1 MIEITAM
8 IGVVVGISQIA
19 KTTGLQTKYI
29 PVFNLT
35 LGITLGVLF
44 LSQDT
49 KMNIFQG
56 IIIGLSASG
65 LFDHTK
71 IMKRM
76 TISNEKKCKYILSIF
91 VTMILIVT
99 IETNAFADR
108 TLLIPELPKQPFR
121 YGVGAFEGVVAHSTA
136 TLRRQQLIFKNMSLV
151 HGVRHLF
158 IMQLIGKKRFK

>member
-19 KTTGLQTKYI
+19 KQLDCKTKYI

-71 IMKRM
+71 IMKKDD
-76 TISNEKKCKYILSIF
+76 N
-91 VTMILIVT
+91 
-99 IETNAFADR
+99 
-108 TLLIPELPKQPFR
+108 KQ
-121 YGVGAFEGVVAHSTA
+121 
-136 TLRRQQLIFKNMSLV
+136 
-151 HGVRHLF
+151 
-158 IMQLIGKKRFK
+158 